1 MNAATRYINVIF
13 LDIDGVLNG
22 YNFWN
27 LLGWDIVSK
36 FHSNKLKG
44 WYRNITEPFG
54 VHERKVKRLA
64 KIVHKTDAKVVIS
77 SSWRF
82 SLQSRSLTDWRFSL
96 QSSNLTDDD
105 KKLLDLFDKYNIEIY
120 DYTPRSNDGK
130 RYKEINTWLS
140 GHCEVK
146 NFVILD
152 DENFDL
158 QCFIGNKLVQT
169 SSVPRGRMI
178 KGYWYENT
186 GLKRKHIRKAIKML
200 NRT

>member
-1 MNAATRYINVIF
+1 MKYTTLTYSFINVIF

-27 LLGWDIVSK
+27 LLGWNIISK
-36 FHSNKLKG
+36 FRSNKLKC
-44 WYRNITEPFG
+44 WYRELTEPFG
-54 VHERKVKRLA
+54 VYERKVKRLA

-82 SLQSRSLTDWRFSL
+82 SLQSSNLT
-96 QSSNLTDDD
+96 LTDDD

-120 DYTPRSNDGK
+120 GCTPRSKSGK
-130 RYKEINTWLS
+130 RDEEIKAWLS
-140 GHCEVK
+140 KHKEVNK
-146 NFVILD
+146 FIILD

-158 QCFIGNKLVQT
+158 QCFIGKELIQT

-178 KGYWYENT
+178 KGRWYKNT
-186 GLKRKHIRKAIKML
+186 GLKNKHVRQAIKML
-200 NRT
+200 NGE

>member
-1 MNAATRYINVIF
+1 MKYTTFTYSFINVIF

-27 LLGWDIVSK
+27 LLGWDIISK
-36 FHSNKLKG
+36 FKSNRLKS
-44 WYRNITEPFG
+44 WYRELTEPFG

-82 SLQSRSLTDWRFSL
+82 GLQSN
-96 QSSNLTDDD
+96 NLSYAQR
-105 KKLLDLFDKYNIEIY
+105 KLLDLFDKYDIKIY
-120 DYTPRSNDGK
+120 GYTPRSESYK
-130 RYKEINTWLS
+130 RDEEIKAWLS
-140 GHCEVK
+140 KHKEVNK
-146 NFVILD
+146 FIILD

-158 QCFIGNKLVQT
+158 QCFIGKELIQT
-169 SSVPRGRMI
+169 SSVPKGRMI

-186 GLKRKHIRKAIKML
+186 GLKNKHVRQAIKIL
-200 NRT
+200 NE

>member
-1 MNAATRYINVIF
+1 MIASTRYINVIF

-27 LLGWDIVSK
+27 LLGWDIISK
-36 FHSNKLKG
+36 FKSNKLKG
-44 WYRNITEPFG
+44 WYRELTELFG

-64 KIVHKTDAKVVIS
+64 KIVHNTINTKVVIS

-82 SLQSRSLTDWRFSL
+82 GLQSN
-96 QSSNLTDDD
+96 NLSYAQR
-105 KKLLDLFDKYNIEIY
+105 KLLDLFDKYDIKIY
-120 DYTPRSNDGK
+120 GYTPRSESGK
-130 RYKEINTWLS
+130 RDEEIKAWLSKHKEIN
-140 GHCEVK
+140 K
-146 NFVILD
+146 FIILD

-158 QCFIGNKLVQT
+158 QCFIGKELIQT

-186 GLKRKHIRKAIKML
+186 GLKRKHVRKAIRML
-200 NRT
+200 NRM

>member
-1 MNAATRYINVIF
+1 MIASTRYINVIF

-27 LLGWDIVSK
+27 LLGWDIISK

-44 WYRNITEPFG
+44 WYRELTEPFG

-64 KIVHKTDAKVVIS
+64 KIVHKTMNTKVVIS
-77 SSWRF
+77 SC
-82 SLQSRSLTDWRFSL
+82 WRFSL

-120 DYTPRSNDGK
+120 GYTPRSKSGK
-130 RYKEINTWLS
+130 RDEEIKAWLS
-140 GHCEVK
+140 KHQEVNK
-146 NFVILD
+146 FIILD

-158 QCFIGNKLVQT
+158 QCFIGKELIQT

-186 GLKRKHIRKAIKML
+186 GLKNKHVRQAIRML
-200 NRT
+200 NRM